1 MKRDGVMTE
10 YEMIKA
16 WAELAKDN
24 MTKDEH
30 KQMAENYEKLAK
42 HYEELAEEAKQ
53 HAAAHRAE
61 M

>member
-1 MKRDGVMTE
+1 MTE
-10 YEMIKA
+10 QEMIEK

-30 KQMAENYEKLAK
+30 RQMAENYEELAK
-42 HYEELAEEAKQ
+42 HYEDLAEDAKR
-53 HAAAHRAE
+53 HAAGHRAK

>member
-1 MKRDGVMTE
+1 MTE
-10 YEMIKA
+10 YEMIKK

-53 HAAAHRAE
+53 HAAVHRTK

>member
-1 MKRDGVMTE
+1 MTE
-10 YEMIKA
+10 YEMIKK

-30 KQMAENYEKLAK
+30 KQMAENYEELAK
-42 HYEELAEEAKQ
+42 HYDELAKEARR
-53 HAAAHRAE
+53 HAEAHRAA